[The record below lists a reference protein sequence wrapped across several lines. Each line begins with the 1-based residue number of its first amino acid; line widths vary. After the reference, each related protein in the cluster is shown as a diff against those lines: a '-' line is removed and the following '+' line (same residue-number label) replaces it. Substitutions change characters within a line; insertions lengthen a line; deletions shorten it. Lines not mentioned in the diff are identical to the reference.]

1 MGLGKLKCLAVEDH
15 EFQRGMLVKMLARL
29 GATQVS
35 TAADG
40 HAALAILTSPGAAID
55 IIISDLDMP
64 GMDGLEFMRHVGEA
78 HIPVAII
85 LASALESVL
94 LDSVE
99 TMTRAYGVKI
109 LGVIQKPITPEK
121 LAALMKLY
129 VPVQANPK
137 LTQRDAISFT
147 IEEIVQGIRNAE
159 FEPFF
164 QPKVELAT
172 GLIKGAEALARWRHP
187 QKGIVAPY
195 AFVGP
200 LETHNRIDELTWLML
215 GKSVDF
221 CCEWRAD
228 SGLDVSMSINISA
241 KSLAD
246 VNFADRVTELV
257 KRRNLDCRNIILE
270 VTESAATTDIGH
282 LLENLSRLRMKGF
295 GLSIDDYGTGYSS
308 LQQLARVA
316 FTEIKLDQSFIR
328 SAATQQAARII
339 LESSID
345 MAKKLGVVTVAEG
358 IETEQDWDLL
368 LELGCDLAQGY
379 LIAKPLESREFLTWA
394 PIGLEL
400 MGGSSANRPVCDRA
414 KNLKR
419 DRRLIGPQSVN
430 ASPGRTQ

>member
-1 MGLGKLKCLAVEDH
+1 VGLSELKFLAVEDH
-15 EFQRGMLVKMLARL
+15 EFQRGMLLKMLARL

-40 HAALAILTSPGAAID
+40 HAALEIVMSPGASID

-109 LGVIQKPITPEK
+109 LGVIQKPITQEK
-121 LAALMKLY
+121 LATLIKLHLPAQ
-129 VPVQANPK
+129 VNRN
-137 LTQRDAISFT
+137 LTRTDVLSFT
-147 IEEIVQGIRNAE
+147 IEEIVQGIRNDE

-164 QPKVELAT
+164 QPKVEFAT
-172 GLIKGAEALARWRHP
+172 ERIKGAEALARWRHP
-187 QKGIVAPY
+187 QKGIVTPY

-200 LETHNRIDELTWLML
+200 LEDHNQIDTLMWLIL
-215 GKSVDF
+215 SKSVDF
-221 CCEWRAD
+221 CGDWRAI
-228 SGLDVSMSINISA
+228 SVLDVSVSVNVSA

-246 VNFADRVTELV
+246 VNFADRVIELV
-257 KRRNLDCRNIILE
+257 KCKNLDCRNIILE

-282 LLENLSRLRMKGF
+282 SLENLSRLRMKGF

-308 LQQLARVA
+308 LQQLARIA

-345 MAKKLGVVTVAEG
+345 MAKKLGIVTVAEG

-368 LELGCDLAQGY
+368 RELGCDLAQGY

-394 PIGLEL
+394 
-400 MGGSSANRPVCDRA
+400 
-414 KNLKR
+414 R
-419 DRRLIGPQSVN
+419 DRTGVEPPFG
-430 ASPGRTQ
+430 A

>member
-1 MGLGKLKCLAVEDH
+1 VGLSELKFLAVEDH
-15 EFQRGMLVKMLARL
+15 EFQRGMLLKMLARL

-40 HAALAILTSPGAAID
+40 YAALEIVMSPGAAID

-78 HIPVAII
+78 RIPVAII

-121 LAALMKLY
+121 LAALIKLHLPAL
-129 VPVQANPK
+129 VSPN
-137 LTQRDAISFT
+137 LTPTDSQSFT
-147 IEEIVQGIRNAE
+147 VEEIVQGIRNDE

-164 QPKVELAT
+164 QPKVELAS
-172 GLIKGAEALARWRHP
+172 GRIKGAEALARWRHP
-187 QKGIVAPY
+187 QKGIVAPC

-200 LETHNRIDELTWLML
+200 LENHGQIDKLTWLML
-215 GKSVDF
+215 SKAADF
-221 CCEWRAD
+221 CCEWRIK
-228 SGLDVSMSINISA
+228 SGLDVSASVNVSA

-282 LLENLSRLRMKGF
+282 SLENLSRLRMKGF

-308 LQQLARVA
+308 LQQLARIA

-345 MAKKLGVVTVAEG
+345 MAKKLGIVTVAEG
-358 IETEQDWDLL
+358 IETEKDWDLL
-368 LELGCDLAQGY
+368 RELGCDLAQGY
-379 LIAKPLESREFLTWA
+379 LIAKPLESSEFLAWA
-394 PIGLEL
+394 QD
-400 MGGSSANRPVCDRA
+400 RPGVDWR
-414 KNLKR
+414 LKR
-419 DRRLIGPQSVN
+419 KPRVSRSIDNPAATTDLGAPQ
-430 ASPGRTQ
+430 

>member
-1 MGLGKLKCLAVEDH
+1 VGLSELKFLAVEDH
-15 EFQRGMLVKMLARL
+15 EFQRGMLLKMLARL

-40 HAALAILTSPGAAID
+40 YAALEIVMAPGAAID

-78 HIPVAII
+78 RIPVAII

-121 LAALMKLY
+121 LAALIKLHL
-129 VPVQANPK
+129 PAPANPN
-137 LTQRDAISFT
+137 LTQTDALSFT
-147 IEEIVQGIRNAE
+147 VEEIVEGIRNDE

-164 QPKVELAT
+164 QPKVELAS
-172 GLIKGAEALARWRHP
+172 GRIKGAEALARWRHP
-187 QKGIVAPY
+187 QKGIVAPH

-200 LETHNRIDELTWLML
+200 LEEHNLIDKLTWLML
-215 GKSVDF
+215 SKAVDF
-221 CCEWRAD
+221 CCEWRTK
-228 SGLDVSMSINISA
+228 SGLDVSVSINVSA

-246 VNFADRVTELV
+246 VNFAERVIELV
-257 KRRNLDCRNIILE
+257 KCKSHDCRNIILE

-282 LLENLSRLRMKGF
+282 SLENLSRLRMKGF

-308 LQQLARVA
+308 LQQLARIA
-316 FTEIKLDQSFIR
+316 FTEIKIDQSFIK
-328 SAATQQAARII
+328 SAATKQAARTI

-345 MAKKLGVVTVAEG
+345 MAKKLGIVTVAEG
-358 IETEQDWDLL
+358 IETEKDWDLL
-368 LELGCDLAQGY
+368 RELRCDLAQGY
-379 LIAKPLESREFLTWA
+379 LIAKPLECSEFLAWA
-394 PIGLEL
+394 WD
-400 MGGSSANRPVCDRA
+400 RPGVGWR
-414 KNLKR
+414 LKR
-419 DRRLIGPQSVN
+419 KP
-430 ASPGRTQ
+430 PGL

>member
-1 MGLGKLKCLAVEDH
+1 MVLSELKFLAVEDH
-15 EFQRGMLVKMLARL
+15 EFQRGMLLKMLTRL

-40 HAALAILTSPGAAID
+40 YAALEIVMAPGAAID

-109 LGVIQKPITPEK
+109 LGVIQKPITQEK
-121 LAALMKLY
+121 LAALIKLHL
-129 VPVQANPK
+129 PAQANPN
-137 LTQRDAISFT
+137 LTQTDALSFT
-147 IEEIVQGIRNAE
+147 IEEIVQGIRNDE

-164 QPKVELAT
+164 QPKVELAS
-172 GLIKGAEALARWRHP
+172 GRIKGAEALARWRHP
-187 QKGIVAPY
+187 KKGIVAPY

-200 LETHNRIDELTWLML
+200 LEKHNHIDKLTWLTL
-215 GKSVDF
+215 SKSVDF
-221 CCEWRAD
+221 CCEWRTK
-228 SGLDVSMSINISA
+228 SGLEVSVSANVSA

-246 VNFADRVTELV
+246 VNFADRVIELV
-257 KRRNLDCRNIILE
+257 KCKSLDSRNIILE
-270 VTESAATTDIGH
+270 VTESAATTEIGH
-282 LLENLSRLRMKGF
+282 SLENLSRLRMKGF

-308 LQQLARVA
+308 LQQLARIA

-328 SAATQQAARII
+328 SAASQQAARII

-345 MAKKLGVVTVAEG
+345 MAKKLGIVTVAEG
-358 IETEQDWDLL
+358 IETEKDWDLL
-368 LELGCDLAQGY
+368 RELGCDLAQGY
-379 LIAKPLESREFLTWA
+379 LIAEPTESSEFLTWA
-394 PIGLEL
+394 
-400 MGGSSANRPVCDRA
+400 RDRTGVDWR
-414 KNLKR
+414 LKR
-419 DRRLIGPQSVN
+419 KPCGL
-430 ASPGRTQ
+430 

>member
-1 MGLGKLKCLAVEDH
+1 MRLSELKFLVVEDH
-15 EFQRGMLVKMLARL
+15 EFQRGMLLKMLARL

-40 HAALAILTSPGAAID
+40 YAALEIVMSPGASID
-55 IIISDLDMP
+55 VIISDLDMP

-121 LAALMKLY
+121 LAELIKLHLPAQ
-129 VPVQANPK
+129 VNPN
-137 LTQRDAISFT
+137 LTQTEALSFT
-147 IEEIVQGIRNAE
+147 IEEIVQGIRNDE

-172 GLIKGAEALARWRHP
+172 GRIKGAEALARWRHS

-200 LETHNRIDELTWLML
+200 LEDHNQIDKLTWLIL
-215 GKSVDF
+215 SKSVDF
-221 CCEWRAD
+221 CREWRTS
-228 SGLDVSMSINISA
+228 SGLDVSVSVNVSA

-246 VNFADRVTELV
+246 VNFADRVIELV
-257 KRRNLDCRNIILE
+257 KCRNLDCRNIILE

-282 LLENLSRLRMKGF
+282 SLENLSRLRMKGF

-308 LQQLARVA
+308 LQQLARIA

-345 MAKKLGVVTVAEG
+345 MAKRLGIVTVAEG
-358 IETEQDWDLL
+358 IETEKDWDLL
-368 LELGCDLAQGY
+368 RELGCDLAQGY
-379 LIAKPLESREFLTWA
+379 LIAKPLESSEFLAWA
-394 PIGLEL
+394 QD
-400 MGGSSANRPVCDRA
+400 RPGVDWR
-414 KNLKR
+414 LKR
-419 DRRLIGPQSVN
+419 KPCGL
-430 ASPGRTQ
+430 

>member
-1 MGLGKLKCLAVEDH
+1 VGLGELKFLAVEDH
-15 EFQRGMLVKMLARL
+15 EFQRGMLLKMLARL

-40 HAALAILTSPGAAID
+40 YAALEIVMAPGAAID

-78 HIPVAII
+78 RIPVSII
-85 LASALESVL
+85 LASAMESVL

-121 LAALMKLY
+121 LAALIKLHL
-129 VPVQANPK
+129 PAHANSK
-137 LTQRDAISFT
+137 LSRTDALSFT
-147 IEEIVQGIRNAE
+147 IEEIVQGISNNE

-164 QPKVELAT
+164 QPKVELAS
-172 GLIKGAEALARWRHP
+172 GRIKGAEALARWRHP

-195 AFVGP
+195 AFVGS
-200 LETHNRIDELTWLML
+200 LENHNQIDKLTWLIL

-221 CCEWRAD
+221 CCEWRTA
-228 SGLDVSMSINISA
+228 SGLDVSVSVNVSP

-257 KRRNLDCRNIILE
+257 KRKNLDCHNIILE
-270 VTESAATTDIGH
+270 VTESAATTEIGH
-282 LLENLSRLRMKGF
+282 SLETLSRLRMKGF

-308 LQQLARVA
+308 LQQLARIA

-328 SAATQQAARII
+328 GAATQQAARTI

-345 MAKKLGVVTVAEG
+345 MAKKLGILTVAEG
-358 IETEQDWDLL
+358 IETEKDWDLL
-368 LELGCDLAQGY
+368 RELGCDFAQGY
-379 LIAKPLESREFLTWA
+379 LIAKPLESGEFMAWA
-394 PIGLEL
+394 GDRPGLHW
-400 MGGSSANRPVCDRA
+400 R
-414 KNLKR
+414 LKR
-419 DRRLIGPQSVN
+419 NPLGL
-430 ASPGRTQ
+430 

>member
-1 MGLGKLKCLAVEDH
+1 VGLSELRILAVEDH
-15 EFQRGMLVKMLARL
+15 EFQRGMLLKMLARL

-40 HAALAILTSPGAAID
+40 YAALEIVMSPGASID

-78 HIPVAII
+78 HLPVAII

-121 LAALMKLY
+121 LHALIKLHL
-129 VPVQANPK
+129 PAQANPDRIQ
-137 LTQRDAISFT
+137 TDALSFS
-147 IEEIVQGIRNAE
+147 IEQIVQGIRDDE
-159 FEPFF
+159 FEPYF
-164 QPKVELAT
+164 QPKVLLAS
-172 GLIKGAEALARWRHP
+172 GRIKGAEALARWRHP

-200 LETHNRIDELTWLML
+200 LEKHDQIDKLTWLIL
-215 GKSVDF
+215 SKSVDF
-221 CCEWRAD
+221 CSAWRTK
-228 SGLDVSMSINISA
+228 SGLDVSVSVNVSA

-257 KRRNLDCRNIILE
+257 RLRNLDSRNIILE
-270 VTESAATTDIGH
+270 VTESVATTDIGH
-282 LLENLSRLRMKGF
+282 SLENLSRLRMKGF

-308 LQQLARVA
+308 LQQLARIA
-316 FTEIKLDQSFIR
+316 FTEIKLDQSFIAN
-328 SAATQQAARII
+328 AATQQSARII

-345 MAKKLGVVTVAEG
+345 MAKKLGIVTVAEG
-358 IETEQDWDLL
+358 IETEKDWDLL
-368 LELGCDLAQGY
+368 RELGCELAQGY
-379 LIAKPLESREFLTWA
+379 FIAKPMEAREFLRWA
-394 PIGLEL
+394 
-400 MGGSSANRPVCDRA
+400 
-414 KNLKR
+414 R
-419 DRRLIGPQSVN
+419 DQTGVDQ
-430 ASPGRTQ
+430 GF

>member
-1 MGLGKLKCLAVEDH
+1 MGLSELKFLAVEDH
-15 EFQRGMLVKMLARL
+15 EFQRGMLLKMLARL

-40 HAALAILTSPGAAID
+40 HAALEIVMAPGAAID

-78 HIPVAII
+78 RIPVAII

-121 LAALMKLY
+121 LAALIKLHL
-129 VPVQANPK
+129 PAQANSN
-137 LTQRDAISFT
+137 LTQTDALSFT
-147 IEEIVQGIRNAE
+147 IEEILQGIRNDE

-164 QPKVELAT
+164 QPKVEMAT
-172 GLIKGAEALARWRHP
+172 GRIKGAEALARWRHP

-200 LETHNRIDELTWLML
+200 LEDHNQIDKLTWLIL
-215 GKSVDF
+215 SKSADF
-221 CCEWRAD
+221 CCEWRTD
-228 SGLDVSMSINISA
+228 SGLDVSVSVNVSA

-246 VNFADRVTELV
+246 VNFAERVIELV
-257 KRRNLDCRNIILE
+257 KCKSHDCRNIILE

-282 LLENLSRLRMKGF
+282 SLENLSRLRMKGF

-308 LQQLARVA
+308 LQQLARIA

-345 MAKKLGVVTVAEG
+345 MAKKLGIVTVAEG
-358 IETEQDWDLL
+358 IETEKDWDLL
-368 LELGCDLAQGY
+368 RELGCDLAQGY
-379 LIAKPLESREFLTWA
+379 LIAKPIESREFLIWA
-394 PIGLEL
+394 R
-400 MGGSSANRPVCDRA
+400 NRTGVDPPFA
-414 KNLKR
+414 
-419 DRRLIGPQSVN
+419 
-430 ASPGRTQ
+430 A

>member
-1 MGLGKLKCLAVEDH
+1 VGLSELKFLAVEDH
-15 EFQRGMLVKMLARL
+15 EFQRGMLLKMLARL

-40 HAALAILTSPGAAID
+40 YAALEIVMAPGAAID

-78 HIPVAII
+78 RIPVAII

-121 LAALMKLY
+121 LAALIKLHL
-129 VPVQANPK
+129 PAPANPN
-137 LTQRDAISFT
+137 LTQADALSFT
-147 IEEIVQGIRNAE
+147 VEEIVQGIRNDE

-164 QPKVELAT
+164 QPKVELAN
-172 GLIKGAEALARWRHP
+172 GRIKGAEALARWRHP

-200 LETHNRIDELTWLML
+200 LEEHDLIDQLTWLML
-215 GKSVDF
+215 GKAVDF
-221 CCEWRAD
+221 CCAWRTE
-228 SGLDVSMSINISA
+228 SGLDVSVSINVSA

-246 VNFADRVTELV
+246 VNFAERLIELV
-257 KRRNLDCRNIILE
+257 NSKNHDCRNIILE
-270 VTESAATTDIGH
+270 VTESAATTEIGH
-282 LLENLSRLRMKGF
+282 SLENLSRLRMKGF

-308 LQQLARVA
+308 LQQLARIA
-316 FTEIKLDQSFIR
+316 FTEIKLDQSFIK
-328 SAATQQAARII
+328 SAATKQAARTI

-345 MAKKLGVVTVAEG
+345 MAKKLGIVTVAEG
-358 IETEQDWDLL
+358 IETEKDWNLL
-368 LELGCDLAQGY
+368 RELGCDLAQGY
-379 LIAKPLESREFLTWA
+379 LIAKPLESSEFLAWA
-394 PIGLEL
+394 RDQPGVDWWLNRKPLGL
-400 MGGSSANRPVCDRA
+400 
-414 KNLKR
+414 
-419 DRRLIGPQSVN
+419 
-430 ASPGRTQ
+430 

>member
-1 MGLGKLKCLAVEDH
+1 MGLSELKFLAVEDH
-15 EFQRGMLVKMLARL
+15 EFQRGLLLKMLARL

-40 HAALAILTSPGAAID
+40 YAALEIVMSPGAEID

-121 LAALMKLY
+121 LAALIKLHL
-129 VPVQANPK
+129 PAQANPN
-137 LTQRDAISFT
+137 LTQTDALSFT
-147 IEEIVQGIRNAE
+147 IKEIVQGIRNDE

-164 QPKVELAT
+164 QPKVELAS
-172 GLIKGAEALARWRHP
+172 GRIKGAEALARWRHP

-200 LETHNRIDELTWLML
+200 LEEHDLIDKLTWLML
-215 GKSVDF
+215 SKAVDF
-221 CCEWRAD
+221 CCEWRTK
-228 SGLDVSMSINISA
+228 SGLDVSVSINVSA

-257 KRRNLDCRNIILE
+257 KCKSVDCRNIILE

-282 LLENLSRLRMKGF
+282 SLENLSRLRMKGF

-308 LQQLARVA
+308 LQQLARIA
-316 FTEIKLDQSFIR
+316 FTEIKLDQSFIK
-328 SAATQQAARII
+328 SAATQQAARTI

-345 MAKKLGVVTVAEG
+345 MAKKLGIVTVAEG
-358 IETEQDWDLL
+358 IETEKDWDLL
-368 LELGCDLAQGY
+368 RELGCDLAQGY
-379 LIAKPLESREFLTWA
+379 LIAKPIESSEFLTWA
-394 PIGLEL
+394 
-400 MGGSSANRPVCDRA
+400 RDRTGVDWR
-414 KNLKR
+414 LKR
-419 DRRLIGPQSVN
+419 KPCGL
-430 ASPGRTQ
+430 

>member
-1 MGLGKLKCLAVEDH
+1 VGLSELKFLAVEDH
-15 EFQRGMLVKMLARL
+15 EFQRGMLLKMLARL

-40 HAALAILTSPGAAID
+40 YAALEIVMSPGAAID

-121 LAALMKLY
+121 LAALIKLHLPAQ
-129 VPVQANPK
+129 VNPN
-137 LTQRDAISFT
+137 LTQTDALSFT
-147 IEEIVQGIRNAE
+147 IEEIVQGIRNDE

-172 GLIKGAEALARWRHP
+172 GRIKGAEALARWRHS

-200 LETHNRIDELTWLML
+200 LEKHNRIDKLTWLIL
-215 GKSVDF
+215 SKSVDF
-221 CCEWRAD
+221 CREWRTN
-228 SGLDVSMSINISA
+228 SGLDVSVSVNVSA

-246 VNFADRVTELV
+246 VDFADRVIELV
-257 KRRNLDCRNIILE
+257 KCRNLDCRNIILE

-282 LLENLSRLRMKGF
+282 SLENLSRLRMKGF

-308 LQQLARVA
+308 LQQLARIA

-345 MAKKLGVVTVAEG
+345 MAKKLGIVTVAEG
-358 IETEQDWDLL
+358 IETEKDWDLL
-368 LELGCDLAQGY
+368 RELGCDLAQGY
-379 LIAKPLESREFLTWA
+379 LIAKPLESSEFLAWA
-394 PIGLEL
+394 RD
-400 MGGSSANRPVCDRA
+400 RPGVDWR
-414 KNLKR
+414 LKR
-419 DRRLIGPQSVN
+419 KPCGL
-430 ASPGRTQ
+430 

>member
-1 MGLGKLKCLAVEDH
+1 MGLSELKFLAVEDH
-15 EFQRGMLVKMLARL
+15 EFQRGMLLKMLARL

-40 HAALAILTSPGAAID
+40 YAALEIVMSPGASID

-78 HIPVAII
+78 RIPVAII

-121 LAALMKLY
+121 LAALIKLY
-129 VPVQANPK
+129 LPAQVNPN
-137 LTQRDAISFT
+137 LTQTDALPFT
-147 IEEIVQGIRNAE
+147 IVEIVQGIRNDE

-164 QPKVELAT
+164 QPKVELTT
-172 GLIKGAEALARWRHP
+172 GRIKGAEALARWRHP

-195 AFVGP
+195 AFVGL
-200 LETHNRIDELTWLML
+200 LEDHNQIDKLMWLIL
-215 GKSVDF
+215 SKSVDF
-221 CCEWRAD
+221 CREWRAS
-228 SGLDVSMSINISA
+228 SGLDVSVSVNVSA

-246 VNFADRVTELV
+246 VNFADRVIELV
-257 KRRNLDCRNIILE
+257 KCRNLDCRNIILE

-282 LLENLSRLRMKGF
+282 SLENLSRLRMKGF

-308 LQQLARVA
+308 LQQLARIA

-345 MAKKLGVVTVAEG
+345 MAKKLGIVTVAEG

-368 LELGCDLAQGY
+368 RELGCDLAQGY
-379 LIAKPLESREFLTWA
+379 LIAKPIESREFLTWA
-394 PIGLEL
+394 
-400 MGGSSANRPVCDRA
+400 
-414 KNLKR
+414 R
-419 DRRLIGPQSVN
+419 DRTGVDPPF
-430 ASPGRTQ
+430 AA

>member
-1 MGLGKLKCLAVEDH
+1 VGLSELKFLAVEDH
-15 EFQRGMLVKMLARL
+15 EFQRGMLLKMLARL

-40 HAALAILTSPGAAID
+40 YAALEIVMSPGAAID

-64 GMDGLEFMRHVGEA
+64 GMDGLEFMRHVGQA
-78 HIPVAII
+78 HIPVSII
-85 LASALESVL
+85 LASAMESVL

-121 LAALMKLY
+121 LAALIKLHL
-129 VPVQANPK
+129 PAQANPN
-137 LTQRDAISFT
+137 LTQTDALSFT
-147 IEEIVQGIRNAE
+147 IEEIVQGIRNDE

-164 QPKVELAT
+164 QPKVELAS
-172 GLIKGAEALARWRHP
+172 GRIKGAEALARWRHP

-200 LETHNRIDELTWLML
+200 LEDHRLIDKLTWLIL
-215 GKSVDF
+215 SKSVDF
-221 CCEWRAD
+221 CCEWRTK
-228 SGLDVSMSINISA
+228 SGLDVSVSVNVSG

-282 LLENLSRLRMKGF
+282 SLETLSRLRMKGF

-308 LQQLARVA
+308 LQQLARIA
-316 FTEIKLDQSFIR
+316 FTEIKLDQSFIK
-328 SAATQQAARII
+328 SAATQKAARII
-339 LESSID
+339 LESTID
-345 MAKKLGVVTVAEG
+345 MAKKLGIVTVAEG

-379 LIAKPLESREFLTWA
+379 LIAKPIEASEFLTWA
-394 PIGLEL
+394 
-400 MGGSSANRPVCDRA
+400 RDRTGVDWR
-414 KNLKR
+414 LKR
-419 DRRLIGPQSVN
+419 KPLGL
-430 ASPGRTQ
+430 